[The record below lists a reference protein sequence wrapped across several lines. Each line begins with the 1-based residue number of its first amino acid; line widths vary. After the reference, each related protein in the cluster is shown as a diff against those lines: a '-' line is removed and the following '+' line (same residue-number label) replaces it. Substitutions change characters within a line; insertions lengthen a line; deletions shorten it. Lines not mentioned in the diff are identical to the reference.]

1 MSDTLRPSARVARG
15 ATYIFVQ
22 GFVTSLVSLIY
33 FAVLA
38 RALLK
43 VEMGVYAILNFIL
56 MVVQMIGPFV
66 LSTAATKYI
75 AQYIAERDYDKARSV
90 VTRVLQISVL
100 ASLSLL
106 AVLSF
111 LSGWLSTTLLGT
123 TYHAQLFWALGIA
136 SILQLFY
143 SLSLSF
149 LQGLQKIRD
158 MAMVGF
164 VYTIMQNSV
173 GLYLIYEGWGLL
185 GVVYGWLMGLLASS
199 LTGLALTAKF
209 LGIRGKPHPVG
220 PLLNFSYPLYFSG
233 IIGYF
238 VNWADQLFI
247 LPVLGLEYLGVYS
260 VAIRAYIVPGLI
272 ANSIVAALLPKLSEM
287 YTQGGKEALQDAF
300 CVSSR
305 YSVFIGFPMIIGL
318 ATLAHPLIIL
328 FAGRGYMEAALPLTI
343 ICLSALPNSL
353 GVAINPIL
361 ITLEHTMTASLISLA
376 SIFTET
382 AVCYITLTHL
392 ELGVIGA
399 AWSRVIATLVMF
411 GLGVYAIRKLIRV
424 SFDLEA
430 LWKGSVAS
438 IIMAVTVVLYQG
450 LEKFTPKLYYL
461 IPIYVVVGT
470 VVYVLS
476 LVLLRAVKKQDIELI
491 HDYLPKGLKWIATL
505 IGRIAS
511 VK

>member
-1 MSDTLRPSARVARG
+1 
-15 ATYIFVQ
+15 
-22 GFVTSLVSLIY
+22 
-33 FAVLA
+33 
-38 RALLK
+38 
-43 VEMGVYAILNFIL
+43 MGVYAILNFIL

-75 AQYIAERDYDKARSV
+75 AQYLAERDYDKARSV

-111 LSGWLSTTLLGT
+111 MSGWLSTTLLGT
-123 TYHAQLFWALGIA
+123 THQAGLFWALGIA

-149 LQGLQKIRD
+149 LQGLQRMRD
-158 MAMVGF
+158 VAIVGF

-173 GLYLIYEGWGLL
+173 GLYLIYRGWGLL
-185 GVVYGWLMGLLASS
+185 GIVYGWLAGLLASS

-209 LGIRGKPHPVG
+209 LDIRGKPHPIR

-233 IIGYF
+233 IIAFF
-238 VNWADQLFI
+238 VNYADQLF
-247 LPVLGLEYLGVYS
+247 LLAVLGFEPLGVYN

-272 ANSIVAALLPKLSEM
+272 ATSIVAALFPKLSEM
-287 YTQGGKEALQDAF
+287 YTQGGKGALQDSF
-300 CVSSR
+300 RTSSR
-305 YSVFIGFPMIIGL
+305 YSVLIGFPMIIGL
-318 ATLAHPLIIL
+318 AALAYPLIIL
-328 FAGRGYMEAALPLTI
+328 FVGRGYVEAALPLTI
-343 ICLSALPNSL
+343 VCLSALPASL
-353 GVAINPIL
+353 GVAIQPIL
-361 ITLEHTMTASLISLA
+361 MTLERTMIVSLISLA
-376 SIFTET
+376 SIFTDT
-382 AVCYITLTHL
+382 AICYITLTQL
-392 ELGVIGA
+392 NLGVIGA
-399 AWSRVIATLVMF
+399 AWARVIAALVWF
-411 GLGVYAIRKLIRV
+411 GLGVYALRKHIRI
-424 SFDLEA
+424 SFDMEA

-438 IIMAVTVVLYQG
+438 IIMAVSVVLYRG

-470 VVYVLS
+470 AVYVFS
-476 LVLLRAVKKQDIELI
+476 LVLLRAVKRQDIELI
-491 HDYLPKGLKWIATL
+491 RDYLPRGLKWIAVL